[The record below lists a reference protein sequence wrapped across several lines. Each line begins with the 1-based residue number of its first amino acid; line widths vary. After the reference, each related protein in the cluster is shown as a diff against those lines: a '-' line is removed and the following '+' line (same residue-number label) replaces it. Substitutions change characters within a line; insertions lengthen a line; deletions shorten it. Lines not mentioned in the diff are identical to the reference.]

1 MSFRFNILADFYWE
15 SGVDK
20 VLDRL
25 SAIEYRRFFVEQCY
39 GSSLEGI
46 TVVLMCQNPDLNLKQ
61 RIRFSKKEKKIYL
74 DLMLDLNQ
82 FLLIDQRQKERVA
95 AEKLIKEIPVIIS
108 KYKLDDF
115 NLSKFELDLKKALS
129 VLL

>member
-15 SGVDK
+15 SKVDK

-25 SAIEYRRFFVEQCY
+25 STIGYRRFFVEQYY

-95 AEKLIKEIPVIIS
+95 AEKLIEEIPVIIS
-108 KYKLDDF
+108 KYKLNDF
-115 NLSKFELDLKKALS
+115 NLPKFESDLKKALS

>member
-1 MSFRFNILADFYWE
+1 MSFRFNILADFCWE
-15 SGVDK
+15 SEVDK

-25 SAIEYRRFFVEQCY
+25 SAIEYRRFFVEQYY

-82 FLLIDQRQKERVA
+82 FLLIDQRQKERVV
-95 AEKLIKEIPVIIS
+95 AEKLIK
-108 KYKLDDF
+108 
-115 NLSKFELDLKKALS
+115 KFQ
-129 VLL
+129 